1 MTTSEEEEDESS
13 DVSMV
18 TVDGDVDNS
27 ADSREIVE
35 EVVVVAEKDFDKEV
49 EEDAEKISFSAM
61 LRTSTSSSFLPD
73 ASVW

>member
-13 DVSMV
+13 DVSMA